1 MMTALV
7 RKAAQAYVV
16 GPELRDA
23 VDVAGAFA
31 AQGAAS
37 TICFWD
43 GQDDTPPHVA
53 RMYTDTLQAMA
64 RSNLDAYLS
73 IKAPSLGFDAALLA
87 GVLDQGRGDG
97 ITVHF
102 DSLGL
107 ETVDPTFRL
116 IEDAHPAYPWLGCT
130 LPGRWRRSP
139 RDAEWATRLGLS
151 VRVVTGQ
158 WPDTAGDV
166 DLRRGFMN
174 VVDALAGRTQR
185 VAVASHNPVLAATAL
200 ARLQS
205 AGTPCE
211 LELLFGL
218 PSRAVLEVGRRLAV
232 PVRYY
237 LPYGHAWLPY
247 ALRQARR
254 NPRILWWVLR
264 DAVFGRE
271 PRPSKPAPFAV
282 KTILR

>member
-16 GPELRDA
+16 GPELHDA
-23 VDVAGAFA
+23 VAIANAFA
-31 AQGAAS
+31 GQGAAS

-43 GQDDTPPHVA
+43 GQNDTPPHVA
-53 RMYTDTLQAMA
+53 RMYTDTLRAMA
-64 RSNLDAYLS
+64 RSNLDTYLS

-87 GVLDQGRGDG
+87 EVLDNARGDG

-102 DSLGL
+102 DSLGP
-107 ETVDPTFRL
+107 ETVDPTLRL
-116 IEDAHPAYPWLGCT
+116 IEDAHASYPRLGCT

-139 RDAEWATRLGLS
+139 RDAQWAARLGLS
-151 VRVVTGQ
+151 VRVVKGQ
-158 WPDTAGDV
+158 WPDTDAGDAN
-166 DLRRGFMN
+166 LRGGFLK
-174 VVDALAGRTQR
+174 VVDALAGSARR
-185 VAVASHNPVLAATAL
+185 VAVATHDPVLAAAAL
-200 ARLQS
+200 VRLRS

-218 PSRAVLEVGRRLAV
+218 PSRAALEVGRRLDV

-254 NPRILWWVLR
+254 NPRILWWLLR
-264 DAVFGRE
+264 DAVFGRGL
-271 PRPSKPAPFAV
+271 RPAKPAPLAV
-282 KTILR
+282 K